1 MSRISFEVN
10 NMPFIE
16 YPSENYNFI
25 RGNNEQIINR
35 YV

>member
-10 NMPFIE
+10 NLPSFE

-25 RGNNEQIINR
+25 NGNFESFVNR
-35 YV
+35 